1 MPRRVRL
8 PGADELFRTTAGG
21 AALNAAPRAGQA
33 ARGGAEDHLR
43 AVPSPEQLRGAS
55 VSELA
60 AELVDATPPLPA
72 PSRGRSAE
80 RLPSGRQRH
89 DEKITVYVS
98 ADELLD
104 LEHARLTLRA
114 EHGLAADRGRLVRE
128 AIAVLLADFDSR
140 GEESILVRRLRG
152 L

>member
-1 MPRRVRL
+1 VRL
-8 PGADELFRTTAGG
+8 PGADELFRTTGG
-21 AALNAAPRAGQA
+21 AALHAAPRGGQT

-60 AELVDATPPLPA
+60 AELVDTSPPLPA
-72 PSRGRSAE
+72 APPRGRSAD
-80 RLPSGRQRH
+80 RQPSGRQRH

-104 LEHARLTLRA
+104 LEHARLALRA

-152 L
+152 V